1 MTLPRMLLVGVT
13 TGLAWLAPL
22 VSGPAATLR
31 VPEDHRQ
38 IQAAVDAAQPGDVV
52 LVAPGTYRERVQLKP
67 RVTLRSAGNDAPGTT
82 GLARAEATVI
92 DGGGTPD
99 RRAGVEL
106 AEGAVLDGF
115 TVANVGRYDE
125 AEWQRHFATRG
136 NDQPHEH
143 IGAPGIAGVSVSG
156 VNCVVRNNIVRRTGY
171 TGIAITGIA
180 GAVCS
185 PLIISNICHRNMG
198 GGIGSMNG
206 STAVI
211 RGNTCFE
218 NFFAG
223 IGHENASPLVESNRC
238 FGNIRAGIGISE
250 GASPTVRFNVCH
262 DNRRA
267 GIGIRTGANTRPV
280 IEHNDCSANSMAGIG
295 VEEEAEPVLRFN
307 RCHRNLMAGIG
318 ARDHA
323 RPLILGNECFEN
335 GEAGIGLQSGQG
347 TQVISNLCRLNKS
360 AGIGL
365 AAGQTNTAML
375 TGNRLLENG
384 TLALGVNAGWNI
396 AATGN
401 ELVRTEGVPP
411 LVMVAAGATAAFTNN
426 LLRGGGVASLRLG
439 GRALAVNNRFV
450 ALPRPGSPPGQAVWA
465 LPGSSVELL
474 GNAFTGWRNALFAD
488 GADVSALRN
497 TVPDAVHAAFRV
509 RRPTAPPR
517 VAENRV
523 PNPGVRELVIEAP

>member
-1 MTLPRMLLVGVT
+1 MNPLP
-13 TGLAWLAPL
+13 TGLLALLLLAAPL
-22 VSGPAATLR
+22 LAATVR

-38 IQAAVDAAQPGDVV
+38 IQSAVDAAKAGDTV
-52 LVAPGTYRERVQLKP
+52 LVTAGRYRERVKLKP
-67 RVTLRSAGNDAPGTT
+67 GVTLRSAGYDAPGKT

-92 DGGGTPD
+92 DGGGTPEP
-99 RRAGVEL
+99 RAGVEM
-106 AEGAVLDGF
+106 AAGAVLDGF
-115 TVANVGRYDE
+115 TVANVGRYDD
-125 AEWQRHFATRG
+125 AEWNRHFATRG
-136 NDQPHEH
+136 NEQPHEH
-143 IGAPGIAGVSVSG
+143 IGAPGVAGVSVRG
-156 VNCVVRNNIVRRTGY
+156 VNCEVRNNIVRHTGY
-171 TGIAITGIA
+171 TGIAITGA
-180 GAVCS
+180 PGAECS
-185 PLIISNICHRNMG
+185 PLVVSNVCHRNMG

-218 NFFAG
+218 NFYAG

-250 GASPTVRFNVCH
+250 GASPTVRFNICN

-280 IEHNDCSANSMAGIG
+280 VERNDCFANGMAGIG

-307 RCHRNLMAGIG
+307 RCHRNLLAGIG

-335 GEAGIGLQSGQG
+335 GDAGIGLMTGHG

-365 AAGQTNTAML
+365 AGGKTNTATL
-375 TGNRLLENG
+375 TGNRLLENAAV
-384 TLALGVNAGWNI
+384 ALGVNAGWNI

-401 ELVRTEGVPP
+401 ELTRSEGLPP

-426 LLRGGGVASLRLG
+426 VLRGGGVASLRMAG
-439 GRALAVNNRFV
+439 DVRAAGNQFI
-450 ALPRPGSPPGQAVWA
+450 ALPRKGGPPGQAVWA
-465 LPGSSVELL
+465 LAGSRVELV
-474 GNAFTGWRNALFAD
+474 GNRFEGWR
-488 GADVSALRN
+488 SALVAESA
-497 TVPDAVHAAFRV
+497 TVVARKNVVKDAAGVAFRV
-509 RRPTAPPR
+509 KKPAAPPQ
-517 VAENRV
+517 VAENEIV
-523 PNPGVRELVIEAP
+523 GANVRELELDGK

>member
-1 MTLPRMLLVGVT
+1 MTLPRMLLAGVT
-13 TGLAWLAPL
+13 IGLIWLARPG
-22 VSGPAATLR
+22 SGAAATLR
-31 VPEDHRQ
+31 VPEDHRP
-38 IQAAVDAAQPGDVV
+38 IQAAVDAARPGDVI

-67 RVTLRSAGNDAPGTT
+67 RITLRSAGGDAPGKT
-82 GLARAEATVI
+82 GLARAEATII
-92 DGGGTPD
+92 DGGGLPAD
-99 RRAGVEL
+99 RAGVEL

-115 TVANVGRYDE
+115 TVVNVGRYDE
-125 AEWQRHFATRG
+125 AEWLRHFATRG
-136 NDQPHEH
+136 NEQPHEH
-143 IGAPGIAGVSVSG
+143 IGAPGIAGVSIRG
-156 VNCVVRNNIVRRTGY
+156 VTCEVRHNIVRHTGY
-171 TGIAITGIA
+171 TGIAITGVA
-180 GAVCS
+180 GAMCS
-185 PLIISNICHRNMG
+185 PLIVSNICHRNMG
-198 GGIGSMNG
+198 GGIGSMAG
-206 STAVI
+206 STAII

-250 GASPTVRFNVCH
+250 GASPTVRFNTCH

-280 IEHNDCSANSMAGIG
+280 IEHNDCFANGMAGIG

-335 GEAGIGLQSGQG
+335 GEAGIGLQSGHG
-347 TQVISNLCRLNKS
+347 TQIISNLCRLNKS

-365 AAGQTNTAML
+365 AAGQTNTATL
-375 TGNRLLENG
+375 TGNRLLENA
-384 TLALGVNAGWNI
+384 TVALGVNAGWRI

-426 LLRGGGVASLRLG
+426 VLRGGGVACLRLG
-439 GRALAVNNRFV
+439 GRVLAVDNRFM
-450 ALPRPGSPPGQAVWA
+450 ATPRQGGPPGQAVWA
-465 LPGSSVELL
+465 LPGSTVELL
-474 GNAFTGWRNALFAD
+474 DNRFAGWRNALFAE
-488 GADVSALRN
+488 GAEVSARRN
-497 TVPDAVHAAFRV
+497 TVDGAVNAAFRV
-509 RRPTAPPR
+509 RRPPGPPH
-517 VAENRV
+517 VADNRV
-523 PNPGVRELVIEAP
+523 TGPGVRELVLEAP

>member
-1 MTLPRMLLVGVT
+1 MTLRSAMPARIAAVSALFLL
-13 TGLAWLAPL
+13 AAPL
-22 VSGPAATLR
+22 SAATLR

-38 IQAAVDAAQPGDVV
+38 IQAAVDAAQPGDTV
-52 LVAPGTYRERVQLKP
+52 LVAAGTYRERVKLKP
-67 RVTLRSAGNDAPGTT
+67 RVTLRSAGGDAPGKL

-92 DGGGTPD
+92 DGGGTPEP
-99 RRAGVEL
+99 RAGVEL

-115 TVANVGRYDE
+115 TVANVGRYDD

-136 NDQPHEH
+136 NEQPHEH
-143 IGAPGIAGVSVSG
+143 IGAPGVAGVSVRG
-156 VNCVVRNNIVRRTGY
+156 VNCEVRHNIVRHTGY
-171 TGIAITGIA
+171 TGIAITGA
-180 GAVCS
+180 PGAACS
-185 PLIISNICHRNMG
+185 PLVVSNVCHRNMG

-206 STAVI
+206 STATI

-250 GASPTVRFNVCH
+250 GASPTVRFNICN

-280 IEHNDCSANSMAGIG
+280 VERNDCFANGMAGIG

-335 GEAGIGLQSGQG
+335 GDAGIGLMTGHG

-365 AAGQTNTAML
+365 AAGKTNTATL
-375 TGNRLLENG
+375 TGNRLLENA
-384 TLALGVNAGWNI
+384 TVALGVNAGWNL
-396 AATGN
+396 AVTGN
-401 ELVRTEGVPP
+401 EFTRTEGAPP

-426 LLRGGGVASLRLG
+426 VLRGGGVACLRMG
-439 GRALAVNNRFV
+439 GSVVAVDNQFLAT
-450 ALPRPGSPPGQAVWA
+450 PRKGGPPGQAVWA
-465 LPGSSVELL
+465 LPGANVELL
-474 GNAFTGWRNALFAD
+474 GNHFAGWRTALFAD
-488 GADVSALRN
+488 AATVAAHRN
-497 TVPDAVHAAFRV
+497 AVKDAVTAAFRV
-509 RRPTAPPR
+509 RQPPVPPR
-517 VAENRV
+517 VSDNQIV
-523 PNPGVRELVIEAP
+523 GPNVRELVIEAK